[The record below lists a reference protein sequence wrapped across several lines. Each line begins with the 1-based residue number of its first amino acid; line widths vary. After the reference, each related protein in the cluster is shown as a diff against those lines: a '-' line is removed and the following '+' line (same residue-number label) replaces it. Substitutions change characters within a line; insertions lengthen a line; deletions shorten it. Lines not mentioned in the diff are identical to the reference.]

1 MQTNMKQTH
10 WGPAC
15 QTLRKPN
22 IQSQAVPCLPNAR
35 PLAYLLLLE
44 TALGGKLC
52 FLYFCCSSWAIQAG
66 LGGIIC
72 PWSPPPPKKESL
84 TADVQCT
91 WNLRGVFCSP
101 TQPLSEFEKTTVWKS
116 NPLCEILILI
126 AFLWTLNDYIQ
137 SQVLWCGRL
146 PVNKKAQHWN

>member
-101 TQPLSEFEKTTVWKS
+101 IQPFSQLFSVGKNYCLKIKSSVWNC
-116 NPLCEILILI
+116 NPDSI
-126 AFLWTLNDYIQ
+126 FLGHRIIIFRAKFFDVVGYQ
-137 SQVLWCGRL
+137 
-146 PVNKKAQHWN
+146 